1 MLQIHIGSICYLIL
15 VRFRYNRSNRTN
27 RIKQATSMNQS
38 PHGDTNARK
47 PPTVVCY
54 ICGRE
59 FGTKSISIHEPQCLE
74 KWKNENSRLPIGH
87 RRPLPKKVDRESM
100 GIAEANAMAWK
111 TSQEQLIPCP
121 KCGRR
126 FLPDR
131 LEVHKRSCCREV
143 AQAQKKSVTSNS
155 NAVPLKPRTV
165 VCYICGREY
174 GTKSI
179 GIHEPQCLEKW
190 HVQNNQ
196 LPKEQRQ
203 KTPIKPTALTRIAD
217 HCDLNKYNEVAW
229 EASKNN
235 LGVCRGCGRT
245 FRPDRLPI
253 HENICLKH
261 K

>member
-1 MLQIHIGSICYLIL
+1 
-15 VRFRYNRSNRTN
+15 
-27 RIKQATSMNQS
+27 MNLS
-38 PHGDTNARK
+38 SHGDGNSKK

-59 FGTKSISIHEPQCLE
+59 FGTKSIGIHEPQCLE
-74 KWKNENSRLPIGH
+74 KWKSENSRLPTGQ
-87 RRPLPKKVDRESM
+87 RRPLPKKMDRQGM
-100 GIAEANAMAWK
+100 GLVEANKLAWK
-111 TSQEQLIPCP
+111 SSQDQLIPCP
-121 KCGRR
+121 NCGRR

-131 LEVHKRSCCREV
+131 LEVHKRSCCKEM
-143 AQAQKKSVTSNS
+143 AQTDETGTASNS
-155 NAVPLKPRTV
+155 NIQPLKPRTV

-179 GIHEPQCLEKW
+179 SIHEPQCLEKW

-196 LPKEQRQ
+196 LPREQRQ
-203 KTPIKPTALTRIAD
+203 KPPVKPVALAKAAD
-217 HCDLNKYNEVAW
+217 NYDLSKYNEVAW
-229 EASKNN
+229 EASKSN
-235 LGVCRGCGRT
+235 LAACRGCGRR

>member
-1 MLQIHIGSICYLIL
+1 
-15 VRFRYNRSNRTN
+15 
-27 RIKQATSMNQS
+27 MNQT
-38 PHGDTNARK
+38 PRGDTNARK
-47 PPTVVCY
+47 PPTMVCY

-74 KWKNENSRLPIGH
+74 KWKNENSRLPLGH
-87 RRPLPKKVDRESM
+87 RRPLPRKVDRESM
-100 GIAEANAMAWK
+100 GKAEANAMAWK
-111 TSQEQLIPCP
+111 VSQEQLIPCP

-131 LEVHKRSCCREV
+131 LEVHKRSCCRDM
-143 AQAQKKSVTSNS
+143 AQSQEKSVTTNS

-203 KTPIKPTALTRIAD
+203 KTPIKPAALTKIAD

-235 LGVCRGCGRT
+235 LGVCRGCGRA